1 MSKLS
6 KTMFVAQPGLI
17 SHCPQTQTQCNVFI
31 SHYTDCVP
39 SDFFFF
45 LIHPLTSSRNSF

>member
-6 KTMFVAQPGLI
+6 KTMFVAQPGPI

-39 SDFFFF
+39 SDIFF
-45 LIHPLTSSRNSF
+45 LIQPLTSSRNNF